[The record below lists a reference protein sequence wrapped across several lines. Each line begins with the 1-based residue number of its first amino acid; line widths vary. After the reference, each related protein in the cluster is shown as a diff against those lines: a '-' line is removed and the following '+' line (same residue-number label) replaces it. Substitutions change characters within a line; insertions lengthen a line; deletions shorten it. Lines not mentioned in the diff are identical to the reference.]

1 MKKLVWLAALVAL
14 FYGHSR
20 WMLSDGRALRWIES
34 HEQAVFEQKEG
45 VCNDF
50 SWDTEVSV
58 RAVHAKGEWQL
69 DGDRAYVC
77 DYIKAANATVR
88 LLKPQISTDT
98 ELVSVQRSGFPWMSA
113 EVKVKQ
119 TTRFDLPGRPALTET
134 GETTYV
140 LRRTIKTLQIA
151 KMTTRSEGTFP
162 R

>member
-20 WMLSDGRALRWIES
+20 WMLSESRALRWIES

-88 LLKPQISTDT
+88 LLKPQIHTDT
-98 ELVSVQRSGFPWMSA
+98 ELVSLQRSGFPWMSA
-113 EVKVKQ
+113 EVKAAFAFARVESRVLADPAS
-119 TTRFDLPGRPALTET
+119 TLATVMSAVSFWTSSARLAIAICRP
-134 GETTYV
+134 
-140 LRRTIKTLQIA
+140 
-151 KMTTRSEGTFP
+151 
-162 R
+162 

>member
-20 WMLSDGRALRWIES
+20 WMLSESRVLRWIEA

-45 VCNDF
+45 VCNHF
-50 SWDTEVSV
+50 SFDTEVSV

-88 LLKPQISTDT
+88 LLKPAISTDT
-98 ELVSVQRSGFPWMSA
+98 QLVSVQRSGFPWMSA

-119 TTRFDLPGRPALTET
+119 ATQFDLPGRPALTET

-140 LRRTIKTLQIA
+140 LRRTIKTVQIA
-151 KMTTRSEGTFP
+151 KMTTRSEGNFP

>member
-1 MKKLVWLAALVAL
+1 MKKLIWLAALAAL

-20 WMLSDGRALRWIES
+20 WMLSEGRVLRWIET

-50 SWDTEVSV
+50 SWDTAVSV

-69 DGDRAYVC
+69 AGDRAYVC

-88 LLKPQISTDT
+88 LLRPQISTDT
-98 ELVSVQRSGFPWMSA
+98 QLVSVQRSGFPWMSA
-113 EVKVKQ
+113 EVKVRQ
-119 TTRFDLPGRPALTET
+119 NTRFDLPGRPALTET

-140 LRRTIKTLQIA
+140 LRRTIKAVQIA
-151 KMTTRSEGTFP
+151 QMTTRSEGTFP